1 MTTQVPSLYAVL
13 DPARAPEIY
22 PVMRALAPDNQCLF
36 GNLAP
41 EVSQV
46 SPHVM
51 ALPEGGK
58 LLTWWRAAG
67 RGQAWGIACRTAIG
81 LDGLRVHLKKFTR
94 ARLPDSSLVLFRF
107 WDPRVL
113 AIFMAH
119 STAAEQQRFFG
130 PIEAMYG
137 EDEAARTITWRRRA
151 DGTAHNSQAAG
162 AFQISDQ
169 LWAGFVAADDA
180 SFRARLAELVLGD
193 LGRIG
198 LVTRESVAA
207 QIEPLIARAAAL
219 GFESEMEIAAYI
231 LAVLPVGEERL
242 SRTMNFV
249 SAAFS
254 PHAPASQRAG
264 WLEAAGRE
272 ALATS

>member
-1 MTTQVPSLYAVL
+1 MTTQAPLLYAVL

-113 AIFMAH
+113 
-119 STAAEQQRFFG
+119 STYLQVASPAERARFFG
-130 PIEAMYG
+130 PINAIYADNAEG
-137 EDEAARTITWRRRA
+137 E
-151 DGTAHNSQAAG
+151 SQAWHPPEPAIEPTRG
-162 AFQISDQ
+162 EVRISPAQ
-169 LWAGFVAADDA
+169 DDA
-180 SFRARLAELVLGD
+180 LTRANLFARLLAFLRERVAHPEYRALLVRQADVMAVWERFWPSLRTFPEYVVVIALTYALALETSGQ
-193 LGRIG
+193 
-198 LVTRESVAA
+198 AA
-207 QIEPLIARAAAL
+207 ASIIEACLAQPDPDYVMKDALARA
-219 GFESEMEIAAYI
+219 GIVRFSEFD
-231 LAVLPVGEERL
+231 L
-242 SRTMNFV
+242 
-249 SAAFS
+249 
-254 PHAPASQRAG
+254 
-264 WLEAAGRE
+264 
-272 ALATS
+272 